1 MATFVFCRRWCLV
14 PMLRQRSTAA
24 HTPTLPMAI
33 PLGGAGSDAAAS
45 GKNEEHQ
52 PLVDDGFIDDDNTT
66 TASSS
71 TGNLEDTSLPPN
83 GGKITSLQAS
93 ASVAKA
99 IMGAGSFSLPWAFA
113 QTGYVAG
120 PILMVAL
127 MALSVSSLR
136 TLVACRRLARR
147 SGNAGGTSK
156 RPSASYVD
164 VARAAFGDA
173 GARIVYCASVS
184 ASVGVCGSYLVFVAA
199 SLLSLLPPQYENVG
213 QTQLVLMV
221 LPIAVILSSV
231 RDPNK
236 FAFTALLG
244 DVSVLLGMGVV
255 VVYGILYRDE
265 DRSLGDG
272 CVAFG
277 TIDGCALA
285 FGAVG
290 FLFFIHFLVLPIEG
304 SMARPGDFDQMVSLT
319 FLGCAAVSAVFGVLG
334 YLFFG
339 GDTEQIVILNIRGS
353 FFVSCV
359 KLLLCIDL
367 LFTYPVVMRP
377 SIEIVEQSLVLQLN
391 LSDKNNGGAKAR
403 LGVCFVLGVTAAGAG
418 IFIPAFALLSGLVGG
433 VCQTFLAFVMPP
445 VMLRVLKQCTTN
457 KGAKETR
464 SALDDAKVVGTVL
477 FGVVMILWTV
487 HTTWLE
493 TRRGE

>member
-1 MATFVFCRRWCLV
+1 
-14 PMLRQRSTAA
+14 MLRQRPTAAA
-24 HTPTLPMAI
+24 HTPTLPMAV
-33 PLGGAGSDAAAS
+33 PLGDAGSDAAAS

-52 PLVDDGFIDDDNTT
+52 PLVDDGFIDDDA
-66 TASSS
+66 ASSS
-71 TGNLEDTSLPPN
+71 MHHLEDKLPPN

-136 TLVACRRLARR
+136 TLVACRRLARQ
-147 SGNAGGTSK
+147 SGNGGK

-164 VARAAFGDA
+164 VARAAFGDT
-173 GARIVYCASVS
+173 GAKIVYCASVS
-184 ASVGVCGSYLVFVAA
+184 ASVGVCGSYLVFIAA
-199 SLLSLLPPQYENVG
+199 SLLSLLPAQYANIG
-213 QTQLVLMV
+213 QTQLILMV
-221 LPIAVILSSV
+221 LPIAVLLSSV
-231 RDPNK
+231 RDSNK

-255 VVYGILYRDE
+255 VVYGLLYRDE
-265 DRSLGDG
+265 DRSLGEG

-304 SMARPGDFDQMVSLT
+304 SMARPEDFDQMVSLT
-319 FLGCAAVSAVFGVLG
+319 FLACAAVSVVFGVLG

-339 GDTEQIVILNIRGS
+339 EGTEQIVILNIRGS

-359 KLLLCIDL
+359 KLLLCVDL

-377 SIEIVEQSLVLQLN
+377 SIEIVEQSLVVQLN
-391 LSDKNNGGAKAR
+391 LSDKNKAR
-403 LGVCFVLGVTAAGAG
+403 LGVCSVLGGIAAGAG
-418 IFIPAFALLSGLVGG
+418 MFIPAFALLSGLVGG
-433 VCQTFLAFVMPP
+433 VCQTFLAFAMPP
-445 VMLRVLKQCTTN
+445 VMLRALKQCTTN
-457 KGAKETR
+457 KGAKEM

-487 HTTWLE
+487 HSTWLE
-493 TRRGE
+493 MRRGE